1 MRPARARA
9 ESQASSDVDRLL
21 TTVGKLAELV
31 GAMAANQKP
40 EAKAAVSE
48 ILEAIKPIADRS
60 TERSRVGSTSRSG
73 VFSSRSGVPRLD
85 AYGSS
90 VA

>member
-48 ILEAIKPIADRS
+48 ILEAIKPIADSS